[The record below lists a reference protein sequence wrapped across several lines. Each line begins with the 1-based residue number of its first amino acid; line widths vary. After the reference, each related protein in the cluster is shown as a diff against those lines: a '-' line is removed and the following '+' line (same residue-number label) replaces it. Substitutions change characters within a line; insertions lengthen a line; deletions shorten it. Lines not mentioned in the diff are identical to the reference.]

1 MIVTKEYAVS
11 HLQRHELYHDAFL
24 LHIRF
29 VDCQCFPHTF
39 DFRHWRTVDTVG
51 AWTESTFRY
60 NFGQRL
66 GKGSFGEA
74 SNGRGT
80 EGASFLRMFLDWRW
94 RWLFRQAWRAVTLD
108 GSMKEVVL
116 KRLFVEK
123 GEHVRRSTIW
133 EFWAEWCKYDRQMN
147 ASMKTIGNGIL
158 DLGVVK
164 GRSTLAPSCSTDTTL
179 QGGIPQSDTDVAIVA
194 SLFFGPKPKLL
205 VGFWSPSKK

>member
-1 MIVTKEYAVS
+1 MLFCCRSDSLIVSV
-11 HLQRHELYHDAFL
+11 
-24 LHIRF
+24 
-29 VDCQCFPHTF
+29 
-39 DFRHWRTVDTVG
+39 FRTHSTLDIFSTVDTVDS
-51 AWTESTFRY
+51 WTESTFRY

-74 SNGRGT
+74 SNVAPGRGT
-80 EGASFLRMFLDWRW
+80 EGASFLRMFVDWRW

-133 EFWAEWCKYDRQMN
+133 EFWAEGCKYDRQMN
-147 ASMKTIGNGIL
+147 ASMKTLGNRIL

-164 GRSTLAPSCSTDTTL
+164 GRSISAPSCSTDTTL
-179 QGGIPQSDTDVAIVA
+179 QGGIQVHSDTDVA
-194 SLFFGPKPKLL
+194 SLFFPAPKPKLL
-205 VGFWSPSKK
+205 PGFWSPSKK